1 MITGKLNKRTAPIS
15 DDINLNWVAQ
25 QMAWIMVSLAI
36 SLVLTYFL
44 GWWGII
50 PAIAIFIGISYYMR
64 KRALARMGMTGGGGF
79 GSMLGGGGGIN
90 YVCIAC
96 GHRFKGGAC
105 PRCGS
110 KMRRADF

>member
-1 MITGKLNKRTAPIS
+1 
-15 DDINLNWVAQ
+15 
-25 QMAWIMVSLAI
+25 MAWIMVSLAI
-36 SLVLTYFL
+36 SLALTWWL
-44 GWWGII
+44 GWIGII

-64 KRALARMGMTGGGGF
+64 RRAMARMGMGGSGGGGGF
-79 GSMLGGGGGIN
+79 GGMLGGGGGGIN

>member
-1 MITGKLNKRTAPIS
+1 
-15 DDINLNWVAQ
+15 
-25 QMAWIMVSLAI
+25 MAWIMVSLAI
-36 SLVLTYFL
+36 SLALTWWL
-44 GWWGII
+44 GWIGII

-64 KRALARMGMTGGGGF
+64 RRAMARMGTGGPGGGGGF
-79 GSMLGGGGGIN
+79 GGMLGGGGGGIN

>member
-1 MITGKLNKRTAPIS
+1 
-15 DDINLNWVAQ
+15 
-25 QMAWIMVSLAI
+25 MAWIMVSLAI
-36 SLVLTYFL
+36 SLVLTMFL
-44 GWWGII
+44 GVWGII

-64 KRALARMGMTGGGGF
+64 KRAMARMGVGGGAGGF
-79 GSMLGGGGGIN
+79 GGMLGGGGGGIS

>member
-1 MITGKLNKRTAPIS
+1 MI
-15 DDINLNWVAQ
+15 
-25 QMAWIMVSLAI
+25 WIMISLAI
-36 SLVLTYFL
+36 SLVLTMFL
-44 GWWGII
+44 GLWGLI

-64 KRALARMGMTGGGGF
+64 KRAMARMGMGGGGGGF
-79 GSMLGGGGGIN
+79 GGMLGGSGGGGVN

-110 KMRRADF
+110 KMRRVDF

>member
-1 MITGKLNKRTAPIS
+1 
-15 DDINLNWVAQ
+15 
-25 QMAWIMVSLAI
+25 MAWIMVSLAI
-36 SLVLTYFL
+36 SLALTWWL
-44 GWWGII
+44 GWIGII

-64 KRALARMGMTGGGGF
+64 RRAMARMGMGGPGGGGGF
-79 GSMLGGGGGIN
+79 GGILGGGGGGIN

>member
-1 MITGKLNKRTAPIS
+1 
-15 DDINLNWVAQ
+15 
-25 QMAWIMVSLAI
+25 MAWIMVSLAI
-36 SLVLTYFL
+36 SLALTWWL
-44 GWWGII
+44 GWIGII

-64 KRALARMGMTGGGGF
+64 RRAMARMGMGGQGGGGGF
-79 GSMLGGGGGIN
+79 GGMLGGGGGGIN

-96 GHRFKGGAC
+96 GHRFKGGVC

>member
-1 MITGKLNKRTAPIS
+1 
-15 DDINLNWVAQ
+15 
-25 QMAWIMVSLAI
+25 MAWIMVSLAI
-36 SLVLTYFL
+36 SLALTWWL
-44 GWWGII
+44 GWLGII

-64 KRALARMGMTGGGGF
+64 RRAMARMGMGGPGGGGGF
-79 GSMLGGGGGIN
+79 GGMLGGGGGGIN
-90 YVCIAC
+90 YICIAC

>member
-1 MITGKLNKRTAPIS
+1 
-15 DDINLNWVAQ
+15 
-25 QMAWIMVSLAI
+25 MAWIMVSLAI
-36 SLVLTYFL
+36 SLALTWWL
-44 GWWGII
+44 GWIGII

-64 KRALARMGMTGGGGF
+64 RRAMARMGMGGPGGGGGF
-79 GSMLGGGGGIN
+79 GGMLGGGGGGGIN
-90 YVCIAC
+90 YICIAC